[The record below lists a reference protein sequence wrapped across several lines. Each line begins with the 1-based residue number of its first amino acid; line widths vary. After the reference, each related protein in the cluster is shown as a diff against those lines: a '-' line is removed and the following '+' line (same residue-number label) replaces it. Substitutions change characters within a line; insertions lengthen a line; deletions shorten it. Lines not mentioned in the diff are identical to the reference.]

1 MTLSIVA
8 LSVAYATLGVLL
20 LVIALRTT
28 LAWWLKAGLVV
39 ITCAFFVVAFDQTRD
54 LLGWPAT
61 RAMPARFQLLWAR
74 VVEPSRA
81 YNEPGAIYMWAEEL
95 DENNVPSGLPRAYK
109 VRYTRPL
116 ADKVDKARG
125 EIVMGN
131 AQEGSAS
138 EIEAFEQD
146 MNADAQA
153 KTETAPPSGDAPREG
168 GQPVDPEFL
177 VNAPQHLE
185 FAPLSAPLLPVKT
198 GR

>member
-54 LLGWPAT
+54 LLGWPST

-153 KTETAPPSGDAPREG
+153 KTETAPPAGDAPREG

>member
-1 MTLSIVA
+1 VTLSIVA
-8 LSVAYATLGVLL
+8 LSVAHATLGVLL

-28 LAWWLKAGLVV
+28 LAWWLKAGLVIV
-39 ITCAFFVVAFDQTRD
+39 TCAFFVVAFDQTRD

-81 YNEPGAIYMWAEEL
+81 YNEPGAIYMWVEEL
-95 DENNVPSGLPRAYK
+95 DENNVPSGLPRAFK

-125 EIVMGN
+125 EIVTGTP
-131 AQEGSAS
+131 QEGSAEDMEAS
-138 EIEAFEQD
+138 ELDA
-146 MNADAQA
+146 NAGNQA
-153 KTETAPPSGDAPREG
+153 RLETQPPTGEPPREG

-185 FAPLSAPLLPVKT
+185 FAPLPAPLLPVKT